1 MSTKIRFEAPKTLG
15 AIPLNKYQKYVDI
28 LDKNKDAK
36 DDELINLKVLEIF
49 CGLTLKE
56 AYNLKLTD
64 FSVLINHIN
73 SLFNQNTP
81 LIHRFDMIDSKGVK
95 IEFGFIP
102 KLDDISLG
110 EFVDLDNYIGKWEHM
125 HKAMAVLYRPVISEK
140 RNMYLIEDYESS
152 DKYYEVM
159 KNMPLD
165 VTLGAA
171 VFFYRL
177 GIRLSKHL
185 MDSLGKEMKEGKT
198 THLKQ
203 TLEENGVGINQF
215 MRSLE
220 VMQQSLKRSQN
231 FI

>member
-1 MSTKIRFEAPKTLG
+1 
-15 AIPLNKYQKYVDI
+15 
-28 LDKNKDAK
+28 
-36 DDELINLKVLEIF
+36 
-49 CGLTLKE
+49 
-56 AYNLKLTD
+56 
-64 FSVLINHIN
+64 
-73 SLFNQNTP
+73 
-81 LIHRFDMIDSKGVK
+81 MIDSKGVK

-125 HKAMAVLYRPVISEK
+125 HKAMAVLYSPVISEK

-152 DKYYEVM
+152 DKYSEVM

-203 TLEENGVGINQF
+203 TLEENGVGISRSINLLKEMLQD
-215 MRSLE
+215 MRL
-220 VMQQSLKRSQN
+220 
-231 FI
+231 

>member
-49 CGLTLKE
+49 CGLSLKE

-95 IEFGFIP
+95 IEFG
-102 KLDDISLG
+102 S
-110 EFVDLDNYIGKWEHM
+110 
-125 HKAMAVLYRPVISEK
+125 
-140 RNMYLIEDYESS
+140 
-152 DKYYEVM
+152 
-159 KNMPLD
+159 
-165 VTLGAA
+165 
-171 VFFYRL
+171 
-177 GIRLSKHL
+177 
-185 MDSLGKEMKEGKT
+185 
-198 THLKQ
+198 
-203 TLEENGVGINQF
+203 
-215 MRSLE
+215 
-220 VMQQSLKRSQN
+220 
-231 FI
+231 